1 MQLAKPHI
9 ILIDGE
15 SGAGKST
22 LASVM
27 ADTLGA
33 TVVRLDDVYPGWDGL
48 VAGRNSVIASVLR
61 PLSSGRPG
69 TYAAWDWELNQPGWR
84 VPVPLCDVLIVEG
97 CGIST
102 AETRELAAVSIWLD
116 CPEPTRAAR
125 LLRRDGHEF
134 DGEMPQWNEQ
144 VARHIANDDPI
155 ASATVRLN
163 G

>member
-1 MQLAKPHI
+1 LGKPHI

-22 LASVM
+22 LAETM
-27 ADTLGA
+27 AEPLGA
-33 TVVRLDDVYPGWDGL
+33 TVVRLDDVYTGWDGL
-48 VAGRNSVIASVLR
+48 VAGRESIISSVLR
-61 PLSSGRPG
+61 PLAKGVSGS
-69 TYAAWDWELNQPGWR
+69 YEAWDWELNQPGWH

-102 AETRELAAVSIWLD
+102 AESRAIADVSIWLD

-134 DGEMPQWNEQ
+134 DDEMPFWNAQ

-155 ASATVRLN
+155 ATASVRLN